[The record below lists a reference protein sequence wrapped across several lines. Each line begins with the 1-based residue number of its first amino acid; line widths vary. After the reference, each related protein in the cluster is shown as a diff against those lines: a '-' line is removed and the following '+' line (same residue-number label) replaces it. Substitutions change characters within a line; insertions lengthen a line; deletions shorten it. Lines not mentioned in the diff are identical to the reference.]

1 MADLVRNSLFPS
13 CEEMAALA
21 AQFGVL
27 PGGGGLDLLDPGLSP
42 RPEGEVSRSHT
53 PVPPGNATGE
63 VSRSHT
69 PVPPGNVTG
78 EVRRRRRKRMKMP
91 LLDMENRWYER
102 MICERKDQETINHID
117 RNIVSYVTEDFH
129 QHVNLLYFNA
139 VVTWKSVCV
148 YKMWS

>member
-27 PGGGGLDLLDPGLSP
+27 PGGGELDLLDPGLSP
-42 RPEGEVSRSHT
+42 RPE
-53 PVPPGNATGE
+53 GE